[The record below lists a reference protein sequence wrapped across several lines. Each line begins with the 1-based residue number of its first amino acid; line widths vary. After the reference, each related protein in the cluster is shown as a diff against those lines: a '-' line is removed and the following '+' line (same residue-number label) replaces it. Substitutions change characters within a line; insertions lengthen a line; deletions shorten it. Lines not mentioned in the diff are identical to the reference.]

1 MDGFSL
7 SCAFVAD
14 AHTSCRGF
22 SCCWRL
28 VICRRI
34 AAWLNIAHAAV
45 MVVMSIH
52 LPHERQD
59 LIVAS
64 ALFGIIG
71 VAPIAVAPKRV
82 STG

>member
-1 MDGFSL
+1 MQGIFLPLAARDPS
-7 SCAFVAD
+7 AN
-14 AHTSCRGF
+14 RG
-22 SCCWRL
+22 
-28 VICRRI
+28 VITF
-34 AAWLNIAHAAV
+34 AEWLNIAHAAV

-71 VAPIAVAPKRV
+71 VALIAVAPKRV
-82 STG
+82 STA

>member
-1 MDGFSL
+1 MQGIFLLLAARDPS
-7 SCAFVAD
+7 AN
-14 AHTSCRGF
+14 RG
-22 SCCWRL
+22 
-28 VICRRI
+28 VITF

-59 LIVAS
+59 LIMAS

-82 STG
+82 STA